1 MAFESLTERLNGV
14 FKKLRGKGK
23 LNEADIKAAMR
34 EVRMA
39 LLEADVNYK
48 VAKDFCAQVSERA
61 MGQEVMES
69 LTPAQQ
75 VVKIV
80 NEELTNLMGGNEPK
94 YLRLKNKGQTVLM
107 MCGLQGNGKTTHAA
121 KLGKYYR
128 SQGRRPLLVACD
140 IYRPAAIE
148 QLKVVGE
155 QAGVPVFT
163 LGTEKPEI
171 IAQKALAYA
180 KDHGNDIVILD
191 TAGRLQID
199 DQLMDELVRIKQ
211 AVEVDETLLVV
222 DAMAGQEAVNV
233 AKTFNEKVGI
243 SGVILTK
250 TDGDTRG
257 GAALS
262 VLAVT
267 GMPIYFQGTG
277 EKLEDLEPFYPARMA
292 NRILGM
298 GDVLSLIEK
307 AQTLQNDKE
316 AEAAAKRLMENKFDM
331 NDLLAQFQQ
340 VKKMGGASALLAMM
354 PGGGQIDAD
363 SLDEKALP
371 RIEAI
376 IYSMTP
382 AERAKPD
389 ILNGSRRAR
398 IARGAG
404 VTVTDVNQVI
414 KKFNETKKMMKKM
427 MPAAEEMMAGRG
439 RKGKKGKRMK
449 RRGLPG
455 LGGLRP
461 SDLKQ
466 LQDMMNQ

>member
-1 MAFESLTERLNGV
+1 MAFEGLTQRLQQAFGKVRGKGSLTEEDV
-14 FKKLRGKGK
+14 KLV
-23 LNEADIKAAMR
+23 MR

-48 VAKDFCAQVSERA
+48 VVKDFVKKATERCI
-61 MGQEVMES
+61 GQETQS
-69 LTPAQQ
+69 GLSTQQQ

-331 NDLLAQFQQ
+331 NDLLTQFQQ

-354 PGGGQIDAD
+354 PGGNQIDPD

-389 ILNGSRRAR
+389 IINPKRKRR
-398 IARGAG
+398 IAAG
-404 VTVTDVNQVI
+404 SGTSVEDVNKLLRQ
-414 KKFNETKKMMKKM
+414 FEMMQKMMKKVKRNPKGFM
-427 MPAAEEMMAGRG
+427 RSLGNMGGMGGFKGFG
-439 RKGKKGKRMK
+439 RK
-449 RRGLPG
+449 
-455 LGGLRP
+455 
-461 SDLKQ
+461 
-466 LQDMMNQ
+466 